1 MGGADFLRLW
11 YVGLVSFLIRWM
23 ETLAVAVFVL
33 QKTGSPFLVA
43 MMTMLRILPMGLFGS
58 VMGAWAERWERRSC
72 LLLLTGVMLA
82 TDAALCLSAA
92 RGGLTIWAVAIGSFV
107 NGIGW
112 AGDNPIRRVAIG
124 EVTGTE
130 RMGTAMSLDVAANN
144 GTRILGPVIGGAL
157 LAFSGITAVFAFA
170 TVLYAS
176 AILTLLSVAYRNQAI
191 TRAPG
196 SVLAHIA
203 EGIRC
208 ARTDRRL
215 FATLLVTVIYNV
227 FAWPFTSMVP
237 VVAQQHLALGTISTG
252 ALASMDGVGALLGA
266 SAMAFGGARRGSGL
280 LYLRRHGP
288 VLRDDRRVC
297 AVAICDARRRGPAA
311 GGHRQ
316 RLLLDTAGNA
326 GLSLCAAGDEEP
338 DAGTGVHLHR
348 HRADR
353 VRAPRLA
360 RDGDRRAMGHGDN
373 RNRGSGCDGADIS
386 DVAGAGQGGRVR
398 GSPT

>member
-1 MGGADFLRLW
+1 MP
-11 YVGLVSFLIRWM
+11 V
-23 ETLAVAVFVL
+23 
-33 QKTGSPFLVA
+33 
-43 MMTMLRILPMGLFGS
+43 
-58 VMGAWAERWERRSC
+58 
-72 LLLLTGVMLA
+72 
-82 TDAALCLSAA
+82 AA

-176 AILTLLSVAYRNQAI
+176 AILTLLSVAYRNQAV

-266 SAMAFGGARRGSGL
+266 SAMAFGGARRGSGV
-280 LYLRRHGP
+280 LYCGGM
-288 VLRDDRRVC
+288 VLYC
-297 AVAICDARRRGPAA
+297 AMIVAFALSPSAIPAGA
-311 GGHRQ
+311 A
-316 RLLLDTAGNA
+316 LLLEGIGSASYSILQATLVYRFAPPEMRSRMLGLVSTCIGIGPIGFVLLGWLATVIGAQWATAITGIA
-326 GLSLCAAGDEEP
+326 GLVAMALTYP
-338 DAGTGVHLHR
+338 MW
-348 HRADR
+348 R
-353 VRAPRLA
+353 VL
-360 RDGDRRAMGHGDN
+360 
-373 RNRGSGCDGADIS
+373 
-386 DVAGAGQGGRVR
+386 VR
-398 GSPT
+398 TEG

>member
-280 LYLRRHGP
+280 LYCGGM
-288 VLRDDRRVC
+288 VLYC
-297 AVAICDARRRGPAA
+297 AMIVAFALSPSAMPAGA
-311 GGHRQ
+311 A
-316 RLLLDTAGNA
+316 LLLEGIGSASYSILQATLVYRFAPPEMRSRMLGLVSTCIGIGPIGFVLLGWLATVIGAQWATAITGIA
-326 GLSLCAAGDEEP
+326 GLVAMALTYP
-338 DAGTGVHLHR
+338 MWRVL
-348 HRADR
+348 
-353 VRAPRLA
+353 VRAEA
-360 RDGDRRAMGHGDN
+360 
-373 RNRGSGCDGADIS
+373 
-386 DVAGAGQGGRVR
+386 
-398 GSPT
+398 